1 MNACQYEQEG
11 QIMIQ
16 FPTLPACVIG
26 WLSSLAGFLLPST
39 LDLQSLPTSMH
50 ALQSEN
56 ENEFPR
62 KFISRALDKIVAIC
76 HLGRLFDVIWLR
88 IQHEWRPRIWHEDE
102 TRSNGQIQAG
112 GKTSCRFSSLLLYHC
127 NQRGKFFLFRKDSTV
142 LSMKKRLTVRRYWT
156 WLLQRYGSLQHER

>member
-26 WLSSLAGFLLPST
+26 WLSSPLPST
-39 LDLQSLPTSMH
+39 LDLQTLPTSMH

-76 HLGRLFDVIWLR
+76 HLGRLFDVI
-88 IQHEWRPRIWHEDE
+88 
-102 TRSNGQIQAG
+102 
-112 GKTSCRFSSLLLYHC
+112 
-127 NQRGKFFLFRKDSTV
+127 
-142 LSMKKRLTVRRYWT
+142 
-156 WLLQRYGSLQHER
+156 